1 MPLRLSPF
9 TNFTFF
15 LFCFFCFQ
23 GLNSKTT
30 NKVCSC
36 GKNNAKDGQKA
47 SCTKDDKGH
56 SHCPC
61 VISGHFCSRNCRC
74 KRCQNSTMQAA
85 CSSTSELGYT
95 IEVSCKCGHNKVK
108 YDNKY
113 VSCRDGPRKSKCP
126 CLRVNQE
133 CGLECS
139 CFNCGNSNMRKLKR
153 GNEKTVSSPT
163 QLKRKHERPS
173 PYKKRKSAEYLSL
186 QGAHP
191 VDGPWTN
198 HETCLLFCV
207 TSLIEATIV
216 TPSVENITALFN
228 YVTDSKICKDNNYAL
243 RRKKQSQVSAKLKIL
258 NEKKELEIALSS

>member
-1 MPLRLSPF
+1 ML
-9 TNFTFF
+9 F
-15 LFCFFCFQ
+15 LKIEII
-23 GLNSKTT
+23 LIE
-30 NKVCSC
+30 V
-36 GKNNAKDGQKA
+36 
-47 SCTKDDKGH
+47 
-56 SHCPC
+56 
-61 VISGHFCSRNCRC
+61 
-74 KRCQNSTMQAA
+74 
-85 CSSTSELGYT
+85 SSTSELGYT

-163 QLKRKHERPS
+163 QLKRKRERPS

>member
-1 MPLRLSPF
+1 
-9 TNFTFF
+9 
-15 LFCFFCFQ
+15 
-23 GLNSKTT
+23 
-30 NKVCSC
+30 
-36 GKNNAKDGQKA
+36 
-47 SCTKDDKGH
+47 
-56 SHCPC
+56 
-61 VISGHFCSRNCRC
+61 
-74 KRCQNSTMQAA
+74 MQAA
-85 CSSTSELGYT
+85 CSSTSEVGYT
-95 IEVSCKCGHNKVK
+95 IDVSCKCGHNKVK

-113 VSCRDGPRKSKCP
+113 ISCRDGPRKSKCP

-153 GNEKTVSSPT
+153 GPT
-163 QLKRKHERPS
+163 QLKRKRERPS

-216 TPSVENITALFN
+216 TPSVQNITALFN

-243 RRKKQSQVSAKLKIL
+243 RRKKTVTSVCEVKNTKRKKRIGNRVIKVTTTVHERKID
-258 NEKKELEIALSS
+258 II

>member
-1 MPLRLSPF
+1 
-9 TNFTFF
+9 
-15 LFCFFCFQ
+15 
-23 GLNSKTT
+23 
-30 NKVCSC
+30 
-36 GKNNAKDGQKA
+36 
-47 SCTKDDKGH
+47 
-56 SHCPC
+56 
-61 VISGHFCSRNCRC
+61 
-74 KRCQNSTMQAA
+74 MQAA
-85 CSSTSELGYT
+85 CSSTSEVGYT
-95 IEVSCKCGHNKVK
+95 IDVSCKCGHNKVK

-113 VSCRDGPRKSKCP
+113 ISCRDGPRKSKCP

-153 GNEKTVSSPT
+153 GPT
-163 QLKRKHERPS
+163 QLKRKRERPS

-216 TPSVENITALFN
+216 TPLVQNITALFN

-243 RRKKQSQVSAKLKIL
+243 RRKKLSQVSAKLKIL
-258 NEKKELEIALSS
+258 KEKKELEIALSR